1 MGNLLTPDA
10 YVKNIYG
17 IKPDRLKTNGIK
29 GLILDI
35 DNTLVPTHAPDADNR
50 VIQYIKELQ
59 SNGIK
64 AIIVSNAKQ
73 HRVERFAM
81 PLGIDYIYKALK
93 PFGKGYREAIRRM
106 NLKPEEVAIIG
117 DQLFTDIVGGNLAGV
132 KTILISPIDPDEP
145 FLLKLKRLAEKP
157 FLKGKT
163 FLDNY

>member
-10 YVKNIYG
+10 YIKTIFG
-17 IKPDRLKTNGIK
+17 IKPERLKANGIK

-35 DNTLVPTHAPDADNR
+35 DNTLVPTHAPDANDR
-50 VIQYIKELQ
+50 VIQYIKGLQ
-59 SNGIK
+59 SHGLK

-73 HRVERFAM
+73 RRVERFAK

-106 NLKPEEVAIIG
+106 NLKAEEVAIIG
-117 DQLFTDIVGGNLAGV
+117 DQLFTDIVGGKLAGV

-145 FLLKLKRLAEKP
+145 FLLKLKRLVEKP

-163 FLDNY
+163 FLDDY